1 MRSLSHEVLV
11 DCDASSHR
19 FREEK
24 VFGETEDFDHI
35 SHFASN
41 RLAASPKAARGRALT
56 PKVRQIPDK
65 SNTAGPED
73 KRAYYPRF
81 TDHLIVVSG

>member
-1 MRSLSHEVLV
+1 MRSLSHEVLL

-41 RLAASPKAARGRALT
+41 RLAASPKSRLSALLQKSGEYRT
-56 PKVRQIPDK
+56 K
-65 SNTAGPED
+65 SNTAG
-73 KRAYYPRF
+73 A
-81 TDHLIVVSG
+81 GG